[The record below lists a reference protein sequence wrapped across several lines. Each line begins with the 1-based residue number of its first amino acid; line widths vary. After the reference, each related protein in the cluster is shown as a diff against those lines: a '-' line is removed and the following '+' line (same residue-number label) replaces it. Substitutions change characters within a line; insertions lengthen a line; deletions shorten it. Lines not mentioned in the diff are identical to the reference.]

1 MASKYLTLV
10 KIHSFNRM
18 KKWIDSVLGDK
29 KRTAFPFITHPGIE
43 LIGEKVS
50 NAVSDGHVQYKAVMA
65 ASETFDMRVCCTMM
79 DLTVEAEAFGA
90 SINMP
95 DDEIPTVTG
104 RLLNGAEDVERL
116 KVPGL
121 EKGRLP
127 ACLLASSLLAE
138 NIRDKPVFSEC
149 IGPFSLAGR
158 LYDMSE
164 IMVSIYTE
172 PETILLLL
180 SKCTEFL
187 IDYCRALKATGT
199 AGVIMAEPAAG
210 LLSNEDCLLYSSH
223 FVKQVSDA
231 VQDDDFTLI
240 LHNCGNGGQC
250 THAMIESGANALH
263 FGNAIDICE
272 ALQECPPGLIVMG
285 NLDPVTV
292 FKQSDPGKVKQSALD
307 LLNLTKSY
315 PNFVI
320 SSGCDLPPHTPA
332 ENIHAFFEAVDEFNQ
347 SL

>member
-1 MASKYLTLV
+1 
-10 KIHSFNRM
+10 
-18 KKWIDSVLGDK
+18 
-29 KRTAFPFITHPGIE
+29 
-43 LIGEKVS
+43 
-50 NAVSDGHVQYKAVMA
+50 
-65 ASETFDMRVCCTMM
+65 
-79 DLTVEAEAFGA
+79 
-90 SINMP
+90 
-95 DDEIPTVTG
+95 
-104 RLLNGAEDVERL
+104 
-116 KVPGL
+116 
-121 EKGRLP
+121 
-127 ACLLASSLLAE
+127 
-138 NIRDKPVFSEC
+138 
-149 IGPFSLAGR
+149 
-158 LYDMSE
+158 MSE

-347 SL
+347 SV